1 MEDTIE
7 MRKKSVTIEWSY
19 PIVYSHAY
27 EKDKCTEN
35 GIYYISRVFGGHET
49 LIYIGK
55 TVDCFSNRLKSHE
68 ESWLNTVRG
77 EKYIRF
83 GSIITPKTYDNDLI
97 EDIESAIIYEMQP
110 QNNYMKTCS
119 YTYRSGYFV
128 NINNTGYRGVL
139 PQIIDG
145 KDHVLL

>member
-1 MEDTIE
+1 MEDKAA

-19 PIVYSHAY
+19 PIVCSRAY
-27 EKDKCTEN
+27 EKDKYTEN

-55 TVDCFSNRLKSHE
+55 TVDCFMNRIKSHE
-68 ESWLNTVRG
+68 EVWLNTVRG
-77 EKYIRF
+77 KKYIRF
-83 GSIITPKTYDNDLI
+83 GCILAPKTYDNDLI
-97 EDIESAIIYEMQP
+97 EDIESAIIYEMKP

-139 PQIIDG
+139 PQLINGRDQAS
-145 KDHVLL
+145 L

>member
-1 MEDTIE
+1 MENNST
-7 MRKKSVTIEWSY
+7 MRRRSVTLKWSY
-19 PIVYSHAY
+19 PIEYTNAY
-27 EKDKCTEN
+27 NKEICTQT

-55 TVDCFSNRLKSHE
+55 TVDCFFNRMKSHDENWLKS
-68 ESWLNTVRG
+68 VRG
-77 EKYIRF
+77 KKYIRF
-83 GSIITPKTYDNDLI
+83 GSIMTPKEYANDLV

-110 QNNYMKTCS
+110 QSNYMKTCA

-139 PQIIDG
+139 PQTIDS
-145 KDHVLL
+145 KTHLVI